1 MFLFPL
7 LPSHFPLVLGTSPV
21 QVACPACWHVG
32 SRSLA
37 RHSTAWHGTV
47 SRSLPPVCPPH
58 SCHPMV
64 GTGKRT
70 QRGSCSLTAG
80 EGNREE
86 TPARTWWGRSPGPLR
101 GAPNRTHP
109 RPGMGTG
116 TRSTRL
122 GQSPRAHEF
131 QELPAPPV
139 PTASPSPASPPSPA
153 RYPRTLRPVS
163 PAPPAAAPA
172 SPVLLLLR
180 PHPVPRISRCLPPLP
195 RPGPTA
201 PPSRTVPVLPGAPA
215 RSWPRNSSG
224 AAPSAPVGGAAGAG
238 GSRSRSRSLPVGVAG
253 APRSRRARPHL
264 PRSAH
269 RPQPPVPGAP
279 LPPCRSEAAP
289 VPPYRA
295 PAWPGPSPRCG
306 SAPGARLGPAGTCP
320 AAPGGNTGVP
330 HRRGCRTGARRGL
343 EGGRPRT
350 GRGGTAGSPPGHR
363 CDEPGGLS
371 PALLNAAHQEI
382 PSGDKGRS
390 SRVCVTH
397 TGSSTSGGLWGGS
410 REWRS
415 QPHRVR
421 ITGLEG
427 PPAGMSA
434 DG

>member
-1 MFLFPL
+1 MSSL
-7 LPSHFPLVLGTSPV
+7 LARRQPQPGTAQHSM
-21 QVACPACWHVG
+21 
-32 SRSLA
+32 A
-37 RHSTAWHGTV
+37 RHSVPVPAPSV
-47 SRSLPPVCPPH
+47 STPFLPPHGGHGEENAARKLQPH
-58 SCHPMV
+58 CWGRKPGGNPGKDMV
-64 GTGKRT
+64 GP
-70 QRGSCSLTAG
+70 
-80 EGNREE
+80 E
-86 TPARTWWGRSPGPLR
+86 PRSPEGRPEPDTPQAR
-101 GAPNRTHP
+101 DGDRDPQHQAGTESPCPRVPGAPP
-109 RPGMGTG
+109 
-116 TRSTRL
+116 
-122 GQSPRAHEF
+122 
-131 QELPAPPV
+131 PPV

-238 GSRSRSRSLPVGVAG
+238 GSRSRSRSRSLPVGVAG

-330 HRRGCRTGARRGL
+330 HQRGCRTGARRGL